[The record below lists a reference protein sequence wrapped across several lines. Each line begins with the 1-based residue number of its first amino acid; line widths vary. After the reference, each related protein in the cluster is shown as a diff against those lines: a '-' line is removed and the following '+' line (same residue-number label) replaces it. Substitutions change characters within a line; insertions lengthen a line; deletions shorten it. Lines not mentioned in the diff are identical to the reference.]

1 MSTFHECLPCMVA
14 TQHKRRKAS
23 ADGTHKTWTQRPLA
37 VSRVMQCFRDA
48 AVRQRLLHEADSL
61 PYLQRKHFKLT
72 STGFATVG
80 EAAAAGGSEDPP
92 PSIYTKLAEAREM
105 A

>member
-1 MSTFHECLPCMVA
+1 
-14 TQHKRRKAS
+14 
-23 ADGTHKTWTQRPLA
+23 
-37 VSRVMQCFRDA
+37 MQAFRDG
-48 AVRQRLLHEADSL
+48 AVRQRLLDEAASL
-61 PYLQRKHFKLT
+61 PYLQRKHFQLM

-80 EAAAAGGSEDPP
+80 EAAAAAGSEGPP

>member
-1 MSTFHECLPCMVA
+1 M
-14 TQHKRRKAS
+14 
-23 ADGTHKTWTQRPLA
+23 
-37 VSRVMQCFRDA
+37 
-48 AVRQRLLHEADSL
+48 
-61 PYLQRKHFKLT
+61 QRKHFKLT